1 MTVISIQADRL
12 VKRFPHRVAVDG
24 VSFSVI
30 QGSVFGL
37 LGRNGAGKSSTIK
50 MLTTLSPISSG
61 KASVAG
67 FDVASRPID
76 VRRHIGYVPQ
86 LQSADVD
93 LTGYENCFVR
103 VCDVF
108 PFTPKAASI
117 VA

>member
-61 KASVAG
+61 KQASL
-67 FDVASRPID
+67 ASMLHP
-76 VRRHIGYVPQ
+76 VR
-86 LQSADVD
+86 
-93 LTGYENCFVR
+93 LTFAATSGTCRNCS
-103 VCDVF
+103 
-108 PFTPKAASI
+108 PLTLT
-117 VA
+117 